1 MKIMIMKKKS
11 EYESPRLEVEV
22 MVYER
27 GFASSFYFD
36 QIEDAEEGE
45 GEDEWI

>member
-1 MKIMIMKKKS
+1 MITKEKR

-27 GFASSFYFD
+27 GFASSFYFE
-36 QIEDAEEGE
+36 QIEDAEEVE